1 MKLSH
6 FFFPWK
12 AIQKVAGTAAPNWIV
27 VCDDLHQPRLCEI
40 ISRWVATLSNFEAQ
54 PIERTMD
61 KTLSGDTKG
70 RRQVGFPL
78 QAACVKFAAIRW
90 VIQHTGT

>member
-40 ISRWVATLSNFEAQ
+40 ISRWVATLILKRNRLNG
-54 PIERTMD
+54 PW
-61 KTLSGDTKG
+61 TKLFQETQKEED
-70 RRQVGFPL
+70 RLDFRFKL
-78 QAACVKFAAIRW
+78 LA
-90 VIQHTGT
+90 